1 MIPPLIIRPLGD
13 LPACELQRL
22 GAADIEEMAGHCRN
36 LFDDG
41 TWCAAAVERSLAPP
55 GCVALLARTAGQAA
69 GLVLARVVADECEI
83 LWLVVLTLW
92 RRRGIG
98 RNLLQAALRTAA
110 GLGANT
116 AYLEVAET
124 NRAAIELYG
133 AEGFQPCGRRRAYYG
148 SGREGEA
155 CNALLYKRALAP
167 GETCLPQ
174 SAVNCANISEAEIK

>member
-69 GLVLARVVADECEI
+69 GLVLARVAADECEI

-110 GLGANT
+110 SLGANT

-124 NRAAIELYG
+124 NRAAIDLYG
-133 AEGFQPCGRRRAYYG
+133 AEGFPALRTAARLLWERPRARG
-148 SGREGEA
+148 LRCPIVQE
-155 CNALLYKRALAP
+155 
-167 GETCLPQ
+167 
-174 SAVNCANISEAEIK
+174 SAGAQRNRPAEISSEPREH